1 METKFQ
7 NRKRTRMILS
17 DREVVMLTFEESD
30 GKTTLTA
37 TALFQNIEDRDGM
50 LDSGMES
57 GATETWNR
65 LADLLENERQTII
78 N

>member
-17 DREVVMLTFEESD
+17 DREVVMLTFEEND